1 VVKKTSLAILLL
13 LYALAPISPA
23 AAKEMRLA
31 IFPFSVNAKDDISYI
46 RDGISS
52 LLPARIAVSGKLAI
66 IDSYTVRSE
75 LNKLAAEHPLSADIA
90 LGKKLQADYILVG
103 SITKIGTN
111 ASLDTR
117 LIETANPDAITPFFI
132 QSLGLNDMLPQLT
145 TFGETVRKTILG
157 EPETTKQ
164 AMAQPPQAEQA
175 PPAPV
180 AEQPSNQKEAQKEQ
194 VPSAADP
201 ETEEDAEY
209 QTVVQPRAEKKS
221 PLFESAPVNS
231 ITIPGE
237 SLHCITSGDLDG
249 DGKAELLISG
259 KHRILIYQW
268 VAEGLKLRDEIK
280 GGPSDYIV
288 HIDTGDTDRNGRDEI
303 FVSSVGENTPNFFA
317 PNSFVLELKD
327 NTYNKIEKAQQ
338 WIFRI
343 YQPPGKRA
351 IILGQTAGQSNPFAN
366 QIYSFSWKNGSLVT
380 RKEFLIPE
388 SLNLYSFVQGDINN
402 DGRLEYIAFYKGL
415 LSFNYQ
421 LYIFSSLGRMVW
433 RDQQLKLGGAVND
446 YFKLMFN
453 NDVKDK
459 EILPMRVLCDDFN
472 RDGRLDII
480 TARNSTK
487 GNLLT
492 EKLSRYNQGEVLC
505 LHWDG
510 YDLAPNWS
518 SGMMDGY
525 VTDYGVFDLDGDN
538 KQEIYIVSVIDPRLI
553 KKGGNKLTVF
563 KQVTSLP

>member
-1 VVKKTSLAILLL
+1 MCALLPVST
-13 LYALAPISPA
+13 AS
-23 AAKEMRLA
+23 AKELRLA

-52 LLPARIAVSGKLAI
+52 LLPSRIAASGKLSI

-75 LNKLAAEHPLSADIA
+75 LNKLPAAHPLSADIA
-90 LGKKLQADYILVG
+90 IGKRLQADYILVG
-103 SITKIGTN
+103 SITKIGTS

-117 LIETANPDAITPFFI
+117 LIEAANPDAITPFFI

-157 EPETTKQ
+157 EPESTKQ
-164 AMAQPPQAEQA
+164 AMTQPPQAQSL
-175 PPAPV
+175 PPV
-180 AEQPSNQKEAQKEQ
+180 TQPPNKEAQHEEA
-194 VPSAADP
+194 SSDAEP
-201 ETEEDAEY
+201 EEEEAEY
-209 QTVVQPRAEKKS
+209 QTVVQPRAEKKP
-221 PLFESAPVNS
+221 PLFESAPFYT

-237 SLHCITSGDLDG
+237 SLHCVTSGDLDG

-259 KHRILIYQW
+259 KSRILIHQW
-268 VAEGLKLRDEIK
+268 ADEGLKLRDEIK
-280 GGPSDYIV
+280 GDQREQIV
-288 HIDTGDTDRNGRDEI
+288 HIDTGDTNKNSRDELFI
-303 FVSSVGENTPNFFA
+303 SSVGESAPTCFA
-317 PNSFVLELKD
+317 PNSFVLEKKD
-327 NTYNKIEKAQQ
+327 NTFNKIEKAQQ

-343 YQPPGKRA
+343 YQPLGKRE
-351 IILGQTAGQSNPFAN
+351 IILGQTAGQNNPFAN
-366 QIYSFSWKNGSLVT
+366 QIYSFSWKNGNLT
-380 RKEFLIPE
+380 MRKEFLIPE
-388 SLNLYSFVQGDINN
+388 SLNLYSFAQGDINN

-433 RDQQLKLGGAVND
+433 RDQQLKLGGEVND
-446 YFKLMFN
+446 YQKLMFN
-453 NDVKDK
+453 NDMREK
-459 EILPMRVLCDDFN
+459 EFLPMRVLCDDFN
-472 RDGRLDII
+472 RDGRLDVIV
-480 TARNSTK
+480 ARNSTK
-487 GNLLT
+487 GNLIT

-510 YDLAPNWS
+510 YDLSPNWS
-518 SGMMDGY
+518 SEMMDGY

-538 KQEIYIVSVIDPRLI
+538 KQEIYILSAKEAGLL

>member
-13 LYALAPISPA
+13 LYVLAPISPA
-23 AAKEMRLA
+23 VAKEMRLA

-52 LLPARIAVSGKLAI
+52 LLPSRIAVSGKLAI

-103 SITKIGTN
+103 SITKIGSN

-157 EPETTKQ
+157 EPEPTKQ

-180 AEQPSNQKEAQKEQ
+180 AQQPSNKEAQKKE
-194 VPSAADP
+194 VPSDAEP
-201 ETEEDAEY
+201 ESAEDAEY

-237 SLHCITSGDLDG
+237 SLHCVTSGDLDG
-249 DGKAELLISG
+249 DGKTELLISG

-280 GGPSDYIV
+280 GGPGDYIIHV
-288 HIDTGDTDRNGRDEI
+288 DTGDTDRNGRDEI
-303 FVSSVGENTPNFFA
+303 FVSSVGETTPNFFA
-317 PNSFVLELKD
+317 PNSFVLEMKD

-351 IILGQTAGQSNPFAN
+351 IILGQTAGQNNPFAN
-366 QIYSFSWKNGSLVT
+366 QIYSFSWKNGNLT
-380 RKEFLIPE
+380 MRKEFLIPE
-388 SLNLYSFVQGDINN
+388 SLNLYSFAQGDINN

-421 LYIFSSLGRMVW
+421 LYIFSSLGRMIW
-433 RDQQLKLGGAVND
+433 RDQQLKLGGEVND
-446 YFKLMFN
+446 YQKLMFN
-453 NDVKDK
+453 NDMK
-459 EILPMRVLCDDFN
+459 EKEFLPMRVLCDDFN
-472 RDGRLDII
+472 RDGRLDVIV
-480 TARNSTK
+480 ARNSTK
-487 GNLLT
+487 GNIIT

-510 YDLAPNWS
+510 YDLSPNWS
-518 SGMMDGY
+518 SEMMDGY

-538 KQEIYIVSVIDPRLI
+538 KQEIYILSVKEAGLL

-563 KQVTSLP
+563 KQVSSLP

>member
-1 VVKKTSLAILLL
+1 MVKKTSLAILLL

-52 LLPARIAVSGKLAI
+52 LLPSRIAASGKLAI

-145 TFGETVRKTILG
+145 TFGETVRKKILG
-157 EPETTKQ
+157 EPETARP

-180 AEQPSNQKEAQKEQ
+180 AEQPSNQKEAQKKE
-194 VPSAADP
+194 VPSDAEQEAS
-201 ETEEDAEY
+201 EDAEY

-221 PLFESAPVNS
+221 PLFESTPVNS

-237 SLHCITSGDLDG
+237 SLHCVTSGDLDG
-249 DGKAELLISG
+249 DGKSELLISG

-280 GGPSDYIV
+280 GGPGNYIV

-303 FVSSVGENTPNFFA
+303 FVSSVGETTPHFFA
-317 PNSFVLELKD
+317 PNSFVLEMKD
-327 NTYNKIEKAQQ
+327 NIYNKIEKSQQ

-351 IILGQTAGQSNPFAN
+351 IILAQTAGQNNPFAN
-366 QIYSFSWKNGSLVT
+366 QIYSFSWKNGNLT
-380 RKEFLIPE
+380 MRKEFLIPE
-388 SLNLYSFVQGDINN
+388 SLNLYSFAQGDINN

-433 RDQQLKLGGAVND
+433 RDQQLKLGGEVND
-446 YFKLMFN
+446 YQKLMFN
-453 NDVKDK
+453 NDMSEK
-459 EILPMRVLCDDFN
+459 EFLPMRVLCDDFN
-472 RDGRLDII
+472 RDGRLDVIVS
-480 TARNSTK
+480 RNSKK
-487 GNLLT
+487 GNIIT
-492 EKLSRYNQGEVLC
+492 EKLTRYNQGEVLC

-510 YDLAPNWS
+510 YDLSPNWS
-518 SGMMDGY
+518 SEMMDGY

-538 KQEIYIVSVIDPRLI
+538 KQEIYILSVKEAGLL
-553 KKGGNKLTVF
+553 KEGGNKLTVF
-563 KQVTSLP
+563 KQAAPSS